1 MCGLEVR
8 ERFPGS
14 GSPGALLGLL
24 GQLGAAVAGCVP
36 PSSRAC
42 QLIVCIVLF
51 ISHRIATRRYPLTL
65 VYGAY
70 GGWDGVLGVLFGASV
85 LVSRRAFCTQTPICF
100 GIHAAQATSAA
111 LRAGDG
117 GLRVVAAPRRERR
130 PAARGEGEEGRVTR
144 RAGAGRE

>member
-100 GIHAAQATSAA
+100 CILQHKQQARRCSQATVGFAWLLLRGENGA
-111 LRAGDG
+111 QLRA
-117 GLRVVAAPRRERR
+117 
-130 PAARGEGEEGRVTR
+130 AR
-144 RAGAGRE
+144 AKKDA

>member
-24 GQLGAAVAGCVP
+24 GQLGAAVAGYVP
-36 PSSRAC
+36 PSFRAF
-42 QLIVCIVLF
+42 QQIVCIALF
-51 ISHRIATRRYPLTL
+51 IPLISHRIATRRYPLTL

-85 LVSRRAFCTQTPICF
+85 LVSRRAFCTHRRPYAFASCS
-100 GIHAAQATSAA
+100 TSTRAA

-117 GLRVVAAPRRERR
+117 GLRVAAAPRR
-130 PAARGEGEEGRVTR
+130 
-144 RAGAGRE
+144 

>member
-100 GIHAAQATSAA
+100 CILHHKQQARRCSQATVGFAWLLLRGENGA
-111 LRAGDG
+111 QLRA
-117 GLRVVAAPRRERR
+117 
-130 PAARGEGEEGRVTR
+130 AR
-144 RAGAGRE
+144 AKKDA